1 MEKDSDATMPNSGK
15 WTEIEHLPEWD
26 EEFYYVYTAKKH
38 GKWVMLKTL
47 KPEYRDLPQYLAM
60 IEKEFD
66 VRYKLTH
73 PNIVIITDFEDVPGV
88 GRCIVT
94 DDVYGDSLSKLIAEH
109 RVKPEHIEQLRHQL
123 LSAID
128 YIQSNHIVHR
138 PISSERIFFTEVG
151 GKLKLIDVGF
161 DQRENLEPADAT
173 EDIYNYGVVLKEA
186 IDSVDEKYPLLRKIA
201 ERCTRPF
208 AGHRYRDVQELHL
221 ALEHRSSNRLYI
233 LCIIF
238 LVAMII
244 LLSWLNSPYR
254 PQPPVKEAKES
265 IAEKDSSHIQ
275 INNIETDGN

>member
-173 EDIYNYGVVLKEA
+173 EDIYNYGIVLKEA

-201 ERCTRPF
+201 ERCTRPL

-254 PQPPVKEAKES
+254 PQPPVKETKES
-265 IAEKDSSHIQ
+265 IVEKDSSHIQ